1 MTPERW
7 ERLKTLFAEAV
18 GRPGPERSGFVESLT
33 GDDADLRVTLAS
45 LLEAD
50 HDDAFLQ
57 APAASLGSGEGA
69 PVPERL
75 GAYAVVREIGRGGMG
90 AVYLA
95 ARADDEF
102 EKRVAIKLVPAGLG
116 GEMLRGRFRQE
127 RQILARLDH
136 PNIARLLDGGTTADG
151 TPWVALEYV
160 DGLPITEYCDR
171 HALGLDAR
179 MRLFRVV
186 CSAVHYAHQNLVVHR
201 DLKPGNI
208 LVSEDG
214 TPKLLDF
221 GIAGLLGAE
230 DADGTGAA
238 AGLQALTPDYASP
251 EQLRG
256 EPVTI
261 LTDVYSLGVVLFELI
276 AGKRPYRMTGASP
289 AEVEGFH
296 ESGLAPPSSVRL
308 VSRDLDAIDLKAM
321 RLEPTERYG
330 SVELLSEDVERFLV
344 GDPVEARQGNA
355 AYRLRRF
362 SGRHKAVVV
371 GAALVILSLL
381 GGIVASARQARIAER
396 ERAKAE
402 TRLIDLHKISKSLLF
417 DIYAT
422 VENLPGSLP
431 AREAVVKK
439 ALEYLGA
446 LVADSAGNAGLAR
459 DLASAYQRVGEIQ
472 GHPFFAN
479 LGDTAGCLA
488 SLRTAL
494 EMREKL
500 LLGDPGNVEL
510 ERERNS
516 SLDAIGSVLSR
527 TGDVAVGLATLRRAQ
542 ESWGRLAARLP
553 DDRRLQRDLAASTL
567 RISDVLS
574 TSGDRPAALANVN
587 AARTIMEPLA
597 RKQPDDRRAF
607 RDLVLVQGKAASL
620 MSENGDLE
628 GATAILEASAADLRT
643 WLGRQPHDAELRRD
657 LAITLNKVGDCR
669 LEARQPGPSVVA
681 HREALEIVES
691 LLAADRKDAR
701 GQGDL
706 LYTRVRLGIAQA
718 AGGDARE
725 AEMSFRAAT
734 ADAEVPLAA
743 NPNDRFARS
752 EIARALSEWGAL
764 LVRRGDLT
772 GARTKLERALAISEA
787 LVAEDGK
794 NAENS
799 ELCEKTRRRIA
810 AVGGSRG
817 AGHQRP
823 APNRRAG
830 SHRPLLRHRKLMSPP
845 IRPRPPWRRS
855 PDASSLRPRG
865 SRDSAGRCF
874 PA

>member
-7 ERLKTLFAEAV
+7 ERLKALFAEAAV
-18 GRPGPERSGFVESLT
+18 RPGPERSAFVESLT

-57 APAASLGSGEGA
+57 APAASLGGGEEA
-69 PVPERL
+69 PAPERL
-75 GAYAVVREIGRGGMG
+75 GAYAVIREIGRGGMG

-102 EKRVAIKLVPAGLG
+102 EKRVAIKLVSAGLG
-116 GEMLRGRFRQE
+116 GEILRERFRQE

-160 DGLPITEYCDR
+160 DGLPINEYCDR

-179 MRLFRVV
+179 LRLFRVV

-208 LVSEDG
+208 LVSGDG

-221 GIAGLLGAE
+221 GIAGLLEAGNGG
-230 DADGTGAA
+230 GTGVAS
-238 AGLQALTPDYASP
+238 GLRALTPDYASP
-251 EQLRG
+251 EQLLG
-256 EPVTI
+256 GPVTI

-289 AEVEGFH
+289 AEVERFH
-296 ESGLAPPSSVRL
+296 AAGLAPPSSVRF
-308 VSRDLDAIDLKAM
+308 VSRDLDAINLKAM
-321 RLEPTERYG
+321 RLEPAGRYG
-330 SVELLSEDVERFLV
+330 SVELLSEDVQSFLV
-344 GDPVEARQGNA
+344 GDAVEARQGNA
-355 AYRLRRF
+355 AYRLGRF
-362 SGRHKAVVV
+362 ARRHKAFVAA
-371 GAALVILSLL
+371 AALVILSLL
-381 GGIVASARQARIAER
+381 GGIAASARQARIAER

-402 TRLIDLHKISKSLLF
+402 ARLVDLHKMSKALLF

-431 AREAVVKK
+431 AREAVVRK

-446 LVADSAGNAGLAR
+446 LVADSAGSPGLSR

-494 EMREKL
+494 AMRERL
-500 LLGDPGNVEL
+500 LLGDPGNVDL
-510 ERERNS
+510 ERDRNT
-516 SLDAIGSVLSR
+516 SLEAIGSVLSR
-527 TGDVAVGLATLRRAQ
+527 TGDVALGLATLRQAQ

-553 DDRRLQRDLAASTL
+553 DDRKLQRDLAASTL

-574 TSGDRPAALANVN
+574 ISGDRTAALASVN
-587 AARTIMEPLA
+587 AARAIMEPLA
-597 RKQPDDRRAF
+597 RTQPDDRRAF

-620 MSENGDLE
+620 MGENGDLA
-628 GATAILEASAADLRT
+628 GATVALEAAAADLRT

-669 LEARQPGPSVVA
+669 LEARQPGPSVA
-681 HREALEIVES
+681 AFREALEIVKS

-701 GQGDL
+701 GQVDL
-706 LYTRVRLGIAQA
+706 VYTRARLGIALA

-725 AEMSFRAAT
+725 AEASFRAAT
-734 ADAEVPLAA
+734 ADTEVLLAA
-743 NPNDRFARS
+743 SPNDSFGRS
-752 EIARALSEWGAL
+752 ELAGALSEWGAL
-764 LVRRGDLT
+764 LARRGDST
-772 GARTKLERALAISEA
+772 GRAKLERALAISEA

-794 NAENS
+794 NAEYA
-799 ELCEKTRRRIA
+799 ELRERTLRRIA
-810 AVGGSRG
+810 AVGRSRG
-817 AGHQRP
+817 A
-823 APNRRAG
+823 
-830 SHRPLLRHRKLMSPP
+830 
-845 IRPRPPWRRS
+845 
-855 PDASSLRPRG
+855 
-865 SRDSAGRCF
+865 SR
-874 PA
+874 